1 MIVSIISF
9 KYYLW
14 MLLYC
19 LNIIVNITS
28 LGALDISMNT
38 TLKHYD
44 SQGLNEK
51 LKLMVETLKELF
63 SKKLLGHEIYTSMIP
78 WSTKYFFKNL

>member
-1 MIVSIISF
+1 
-9 KYYLW
+9 

-63 SKKLLGHEIYTSMIP
+63 SKKLLGHVIYTSMIP

>member
-1 MIVSIISF
+1 
-9 KYYLW
+9 

-44 SQGLNEK
+44 SQGLNET